1 MRNNGGIIGTGSSVR
16 RKGAVPQ
23 SSGVWSTNNLRSFEQ
38 SGRPTNNLNELVFI
52 GYHEN
57 ISSDTT
63 SATQTFSDVSL
74 GPPMLQKRI
83 IATVGYNQGGGED
96 EGIGISSATLTIPG
110 APSQLTAVKKEI
122 STTNNAG
129 QERSAVLYWDIPTSA
144 GACDTGTIS
153 ITYNSSFTTSSTLQG
168 TIIGL
173 YYIEDETEIVQTD
186 IHTTNR
192 VNSWGSH
199 AVTYSSPVGY
209 SLVIA
214 AHGGSSTSNTITFTN
229 GTATEDF
236 EFKPDEAQDPIFAGA
251 SKTSDTIGEVTINP
265 TPNSE
270 YGVTTVVAMNKV
282 IDLESTL
289 TAHTVSEYLP
299 PTDSTTTIPSTGSTV
314 AYTTGGDFLVAI
326 DIENFTNT
334 DTGVMIDIGS
344 TQNGITVGSV
354 SGELRVNVGDGS
366 NTWDG
371 SNTGELSVASTTMD
385 NYNGQNITLYV
396 GVTQGASVEA
406 DVLRIGIQPNGG
418 HGASTSGYTTLAS
431 KTEVLS
437 SQLFTTEQVGFGSA
451 VGIIVDN
458 TADIGT
464 VANYAG
470 TITGIRYWAGEGSS
484 ASDLDAD
491 QILNTNQ

>member
-186 IHTTNR
+186 IHTTIRN
-192 VNSWGSH
+192 NTLGSH
-199 AVTYSSPVGY
+199 AITYSSPIGY
-209 SLVIA
+209 NLAIA
-214 AHGGSSTSNTITFTN
+214 GHGGSSTSNTMTFT
-229 GTATEDF
+229 GATEDF
-236 EFKPDEAQDPIFAGA
+236 EFKPDSAQDGIFGGA
-251 SKTSDTIGEVTINP
+251 SSTTTSIGEVTVTP
-265 TPNSE
+265 TPESE
-270 YGVTTVVAMNKV
+270 YGVTTVVTMNKV
-282 IDLESTL
+282 YDLESTL
-289 TAHTVSEYLP
+289 TGDGDYLA
-299 PTDSTTTIPSTGSTV
+299 PTGSTTTIPST
-314 AYTTGGDFLVAI
+314 ATGISDVSDADFLVAI

-396 GVTQGASVEA
+396 GVTQGAFGAA